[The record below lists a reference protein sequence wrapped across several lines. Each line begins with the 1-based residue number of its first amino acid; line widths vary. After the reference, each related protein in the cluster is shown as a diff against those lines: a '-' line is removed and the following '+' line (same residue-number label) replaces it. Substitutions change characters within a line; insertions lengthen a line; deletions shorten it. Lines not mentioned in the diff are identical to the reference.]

1 MIDFFSKLLGMPVLA
16 SENGREVDEL
26 IIYIHWLMIA
36 LFVGWLAYFIYC
48 IWRFRV
54 SRNPKA
60 DHVGARSHASTWIEV
75 VVAGVEVLLLVAFAI
90 PMWARAADVTKFS
103 EKDKADATEIQVIAQ
118 QFSWNVRYPGPDK
131 KFGKQSMQ
139 LAHEQNMFG
148 VDETDPAAADD
159 IQIVPAAEI
168 HVPIGKPVIAYISSK
183 DVIHSFKIIAMRV
196 TQDAIPGLRIPAWFK
211 PTKEG
216 RYQINCAQLCG
227 VGHTSM
233 SGGFVIVESQEKY
246 DAWLASKAKASAGG
260 ATSFE

>member
-36 LFVGWLAYFIYC
+36 LFVGWLAYFLYC
-48 IWRFRV
+48 VWRFRA

-60 DHVGARSHASTWIEV
+60 DHVGARSHASTWIEL
-75 VVAGVEVLLLVAFAI
+75 VVAGVEAVLLVAFAI

-103 EKDKADATEIQVIAQ
+103 DKDRAEATEIQVIAQ
-118 QFSWNVRYPGPDK
+118 QFSWNVRYPGTDK

-139 LAHEQNMFG
+139 LVEEQNMFG
-148 VDETDPAAADD
+148 VDPADPLGADD
-159 IQIVPAAEI
+159 IQITPAAEI
-168 HVPIGKPVIAYISSK
+168 HVPIGKPVIAHISSK

-196 TQDAIPGLRIPAWFK
+196 TQDAIPGLRIPTWFK
-211 PTKEG
+211 PTQEG

-227 VGHTSM
+227 NGHTSM
-233 SGGFVIVESQEKY
+233 SGGFLIVESQEKY
-246 DAWLASKAKASAGG
+246 DAWMAAKAKANAGG
-260 ATSFE
+260 SQSFE

>member
-1 MIDFFSKLLGMPVLA
+1 MIDTFKKLLGMPVLA
-16 SENGREVDEL
+16 SENGQEVDLL

-36 LFVGWLAYFIYC
+36 LFVGWLAYFLYC
-48 IWRFRV
+48 IWRFRA

-60 DHVGARSHASTWIEV
+60 DHVGARSHASTWIEL
-75 VVAGVEVLLLVAFAI
+75 VVAGVEVVLLVAFAI

-103 EKDKADATEIQVIAQ
+103 EKDKAEATNVQIIAQ
-118 QFSWNVRYPGPDK
+118 QFNWNVRYPGKDG

-139 LAHEQNMFG
+139 LVNEQNMFG
-148 VDETDPAAADD
+148 VDAADEAGKD
-159 IQIVPAAEI
+159 DVQVVPAAEI
-168 HVPIGKPVIAYISSK
+168 HVPIGKPVVAYISSK

-196 TQDAIPGLRIPAWFK
+196 TQDAIPGMRIPVWFK
-211 PTKEG
+211 PTQEG

-246 DAWLASKAKASAGG
+246 EKWLASKVG
-260 ATSFE
+260 ATASFE